1 MLNPVFPAPKAQAQR
16 PRNVADIILHARDA
30 AHART
35 LLYEWQQAQ
44 SRSGKPVWVNSET
57 KQRRYQTNKP
67 GEGRK
72 KKEPGESGGKNPTPR
87 PSGQKQPRKP
97 KGDHAAVGDRLQ
109 AMLDKPHEV
118 SDEHIDE
125 LRNQLGTLTVAQLA
139 ELRKRFGVQG
149 GARRKADRAERLV
162 GHVDQGRRPAES
174 DADRNATDDDSL
186 NLVEPDPEP
195 AAPARTNAAFPGA
208 RKPPIRFTQDDL
220 VDPEDETPA
229 SEPAPA
235 DDREAR
241 IQGHAERI
249 AREQAGQKKSRKPRR
264 QKPAPTPEPV
274 KPDTPRKVGGLSA
287 VAVGASV
294 GQERDLPRPDIAT
307 PRPGDLRRTGGK
319 LAEANAMSRTGAG
332 GRVKPRDLPRR
343 ETTSPGSPVH
353 EVPVVPTAPDPT
365 QQPAP
370 VPRAEGGS
378 SARSKRLLTGALTPP
393 GALNREEA
401 RTGRRGKQRQHAR
414 QSPEG
419 VELDDTAPVGILTY
433 ARNARTARPLLYA
446 WLRKRSR
453 SGGTVWVNDANPRD
467 RRYQDNQPGANRHAG
482 NLAVSPEEHLRRVL
496 EAGYDVADRDL
507 EQLQQRL
514 RKLKPAALIAMQRVL
529 EG

>member
-30 AHART
+30 AHARA

-72 KKEPGESGGKNPTPR
+72 KKEPTESGGKNPTPKPAGEKKPR
-87 PSGQKQPRKP
+87 QPRAP
-97 KGDHAAVGDRLQ
+97 KVDHNAVGDKIQ
-109 AMLDKPHEV
+109 AMLDKPHEIG
-118 SDEHIDE
+118 DDHISE
-125 LRNQLGTLTVAQLA
+125 LRAHLGGMTVAQLG
-139 ELRKRFGVQG
+139 ELRKRFGVRGGGRKKADQAEGLHGHVAGKRGQG
-149 GARRKADRAERLV
+149 G
-162 GHVDQGRRPAES
+162 DQP
-174 DADRNATDDDSL
+174 T
-186 NLVEPDPEP
+186 
-195 AAPARTNAAFPGA
+195 APARTNSAFPGA

-319 LAEANAMSRTGAG
+319 LAEANAMPRTGAG

-370 VPRAEGGS
+370 VPRAEGGG